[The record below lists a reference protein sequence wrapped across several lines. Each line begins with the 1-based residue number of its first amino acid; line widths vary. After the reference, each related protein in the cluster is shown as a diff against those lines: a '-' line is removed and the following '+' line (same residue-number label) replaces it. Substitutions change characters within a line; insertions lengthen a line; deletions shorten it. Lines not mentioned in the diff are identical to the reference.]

1 MPTQGEEVVIKP
13 YLGNVQHVLP
23 DQRQLLLQGGLRG
36 TVGLCRAFVRHRQGT
51 QIELA
56 NSVSG
61 MPGNAMKRLGSM

>member
-1 MPTQGEEVVIKP
+1 MPTQGKEVVVKP

-51 QIELA
+51 
-56 NSVSG
+56 
-61 MPGNAMKRLGSM
+61 